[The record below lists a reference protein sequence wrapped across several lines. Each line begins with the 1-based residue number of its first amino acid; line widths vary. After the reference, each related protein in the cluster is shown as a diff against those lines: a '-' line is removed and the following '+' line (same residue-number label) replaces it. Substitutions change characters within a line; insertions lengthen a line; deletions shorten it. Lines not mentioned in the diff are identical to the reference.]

1 MIVDTSALVA
11 VLRGEDDADGFI
23 ESMETSPSLR
33 VSTATVLECTLVLGP
48 LRTALLDELLRVTA
62 AEIIPFD
69 GEQLAIAREAHER
82 FGRGSGSA
90 ARLNFGDCFAYAL
103 ARSRDE
109 PLLFK
114 GHDFGH
120 TDLEPA

>member
-23 ESMETSPSLR
+23 ESMESSPSLR
-33 VSTATVLECTLVLGP
+33 VSTATVLECILVLGP

-90 ARLNFGDCFAYAL
+90 ARLN
-103 ARSRDE
+103 
-109 PLLFK
+109 
-114 GHDFGH
+114 
-120 TDLEPA
+120 